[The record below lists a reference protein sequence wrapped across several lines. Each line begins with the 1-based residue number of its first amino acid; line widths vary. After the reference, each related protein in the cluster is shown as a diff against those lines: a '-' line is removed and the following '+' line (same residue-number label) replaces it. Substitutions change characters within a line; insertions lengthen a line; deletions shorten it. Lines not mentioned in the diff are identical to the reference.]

1 MAEKLEEEI
10 ASKPKDLSYLLTP
23 ENEDLVVEFGKH
35 SKKLEE
41 ILTEEF
47 CTMLKLDYSD
57 KATLEKSAGDYYK
70 GLLARGFFTPE
81 EYEIVD
87 TVHPLYK
94 KQNLTAEENIERA
107 EYNTK
112 RTPLVR
118 KLRTHFNNFLD
129 IVFRP
134 RNKAAAEVKKAT
146 EAAAKEEKRLRSAK
160 KTPATA
166 ESKEEPTTEPVVEAV
181 VEEPLRQMAD
191 LSMNDEVKHEEPQAE
206 EPKQEEAKQE
216 ATEAAPK
223 PVGRKRTIKRHQPVV
238 QAAEIQ
244 PAEPQIEETK
254 EPQPIDNDQLLQDVF
269 GDDTEPEEEEEE
281 KSKAEPDEDYEEVVQ
296 KDNEETKEMREQ
308 GKQKYALFEPAEHC
322 FLGLGVEVKGV
333 KLIIDPF
340 CGKSKSVASY
350 FGKKKPDIAV
360 ASYDKY
366 YNKYFDFFDEAEW
379 ADLYDALVED
389 HDITAEDESRDVCL
403 VCCPPRNAIAAFFD
417 RVLHLECSFLVL
429 IPTSFLVKSQMK
441 MLMAGK
447 SGMLL
452 LCGAIKLFD
461 VRKNK
466 HLEEDMCWIWHAE
479 HLHSVKCAA
488 IYMTLDPALDNRI
501 IEKCRLEQEEDK
513 KKKALDDA
521 KV

>member
-1 MAEKLEEEI
+1 M
-10 ASKPKDLSYLLTP
+10 
-23 ENEDLVVEFGKH
+23 
-35 SKKLEE
+35 
-41 ILTEEF
+41 
-47 CTMLKLDYSD
+47 
-57 KATLEKSAGDYYK
+57 
-70 GLLARGFFTPE
+70 
-81 EYEIVD
+81 
-87 TVHPLYK
+87 
-94 KQNLTAEENIERA
+94 
-107 EYNTK
+107 
-112 RTPLVR
+112 R
-118 KLRTHFNNFLD
+118 KLRTHFNTFLD
-129 IVFRP
+129 IIFRP
-134 RNKAAAEVKKAT
+134 RSLEIL
-146 EAAAKEEKRLRSAK
+146 EEEEKEKKLQRSAK

-181 VEEPLRQMAD
+181 VEEQVRQMGN
-191 LSMNDEVKHEEPQAE
+191 LSMDDEVKPEEPQAE

-216 ATEAAPK
+216 ATVAAQNPI
-223 PVGRKRTIKRHQPVV
+223 VRKRRIIKRHQPVV

-244 PAEPQIEETK
+244 PAESQIEETK
-254 EPQPIDNDQLLQDVF
+254 EPQPIDNDELLQDVF

-281 KSKAEPDEDYEEVVQ
+281 KSKAEPDEDYEEVVR

-322 FLGLGVEVKGV
+322 LLGLGVEVEFV

-350 FGKKKPDIAV
+350 FEKKKPGITV

-379 ADLYDALVED
+379 SDLYDALIED
-389 HDITAEDESRDVCL
+389 HDITTEEEGREVCL

-417 RVLHLECSFLVL
+417 RVLQLECSFLVL
-429 IPTSFLVKSQMK
+429 IPTSFLIKNQMK

-447 SGMLL
+447 SGMLY

-466 HLEEDMCWIWHAE
+466 HIEEDMCWIWHAE
-479 HLHSVKCAA
+479 HLHNVKRAA
-488 IYMTLDPALDNRI
+488 IYMTLDPALDYRI